1 MKQARLIQNIAVR
14 QEVKNNLD
22 MNIKHA
28 TALLETAIRNRT
40 PVRTGTLKSSIAGRR
55 TGWAKGE
62 VATKTDYAEYVEYGT
77 SRFSARAMFRT
88 GASDIEKRGLGI
100 FK

>member
-1 MKQARLIQNIAVR
+1 MAVKFIKNLATRQEIAVKLD
-14 QEVKNNLD
+14 KN
-22 MNIKHA
+22 IGIA
-28 TALLETAIRNRT
+28 IVLLETSIKNRT
-40 PVRTGTLKSSIAGRR
+40 PVKIGNLQGSMTGRR

-77 SRFSARAMFRT
+77 SRFSARSMFRT
-88 GASDIEKRGLGI
+88 GASDIEKRGLDI